1 MSFPFLENIFKEAD
15 DNYKENTSP
24 KDLEVLSRVLQK
36 RKDKG
41 SKKEEED
48 VHGRKKMCMGGRRCA
63 WEENT
68 VEDLVVIKEHFQ
80 ENISFHKR
88 VKYDK

>member
-1 MSFPFLENIFKEAD
+1 MSFPFLENNFKEAD

-48 VHGRKKMCMGGRRCA
+48 VHGR
-63 WEENT
+63 T
-68 VEDLVVIKEHFQ
+68 IL
-80 ENISFHKR
+80 
-88 VKYDK
+88 